1 VLYEKLVA
9 LLRTGNDVEYK
20 LSNSEILEELKRWR
34 RAPEKRG
41 ILGGV
46 QPRMVY
52 ARVMPDAEHNIVSA
66 HRRLVL
72 TLYAVEPSL
81 GRLLVR
87 RAGYKY
93 AQTVLDGIDSIED
106 SVLMLARK
114 GVGMLDFKGCKSKRC
129 KFRLYNCLTC
139 SSIEPAREGD
149 STLCEW
155 EAGILEYIA
164 EKFLRSRALVKE
176 TRCWHIGYSFCEFVA
191 ILRG

>member
-20 LSNSEILEELKRWR
+20 LSNSEIVEELRRWR

-52 ARVMPDAEHNIVSA
+52 ARAMPDAEHNMVSA

-93 AQTVLDGIDSIED
+93 AQIVLDNVDNIED
-106 SVLMLARK
+106 SMLVLARK
-114 GVGMLDFKGCKSKRC
+114 GVGVLDFRGCKSRRC
-129 KFRLYNCLTC
+129 KFRLYDCLTC
-139 SSIEPAREGD
+139 SGIEPGSEED

-155 EAGILEYIA
+155 EAGIVEYIA

-176 TRCWHIGYSFCEFVA
+176 TKCWNIGYSFCEFVA